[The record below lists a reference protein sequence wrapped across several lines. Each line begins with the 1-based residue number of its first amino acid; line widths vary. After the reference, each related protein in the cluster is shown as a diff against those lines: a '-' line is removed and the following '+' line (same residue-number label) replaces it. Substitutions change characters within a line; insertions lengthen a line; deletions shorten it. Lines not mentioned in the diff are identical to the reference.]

1 MDNATI
7 IGLLEEHPELR
18 ERIVQLLSTVANT
31 DGSIELADEAEQRVI
46 DEMRLI
52 GREALQ
58 TWATRQERIV
68 SERAKS
74 QKPKLLKHKKKA
86 QLA

>member
-1 MDNATI
+1 MDYDTLI
-7 IGLLEEHPELR
+7 SILEEHPEFKA
-18 ERIVQLLSTVANT
+18 RIMQLVSTVANAN
-31 DGSIELADEAEQRVI
+31 GSIELADEAEQRVI

-68 SERAKS
+68 NERAKS
-74 QKPKLLKHKKKA
+74 QKPGLLKHKKKA
-86 QLA
+86 